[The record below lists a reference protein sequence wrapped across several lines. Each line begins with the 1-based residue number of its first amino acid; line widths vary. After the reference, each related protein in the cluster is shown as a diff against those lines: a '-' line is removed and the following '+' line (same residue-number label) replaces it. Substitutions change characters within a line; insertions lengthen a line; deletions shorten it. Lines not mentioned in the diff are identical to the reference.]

1 MQMKKRVLS
10 AFMALCMVCS
20 LVGAAW
26 AVIPQQTSAAANFVI
41 TDTVSEDGQF
51 TVTGGNGGDY
61 TYRWSRALPTTE
73 TQDPQNIQIWTEVER
88 TRVSGSL
95 YNLTEDGQSVNV
107 ALDAKLAG
115 VEDDQRLWY
124 RVEVIDA
131 EGTTVATLYQRVPY
145 YIELQNGGFETPDR
159 TQSHP
164 LYDYAN
170 GWKYMEMSGPNL
182 NFVGQDDVK
191 LDYDDE
197 NVIWKTTDTRSLIE
211 IIRPG
216 GERKNSGVW
225 PWDTEYTYTGT
236 YGTHGVN
243 EAPEGSQ
250 IAELNAE
257 SEGTLYQD
265 VLTVP
270 GSTLNWSLLHR
281 PRNRASDFF
290 DGYDTMFVVIMSAEQ
305 ASAIS
310 SQDEVRQIIQAAGF
324 DPTHYYENRTN
335 GEPDEKSVASGKY
348 QGAVVWRITDYIRG
362 SEERPGA
369 DSWTRYVDS
378 YTVPDDQ
385 YMTRFFFASGP
396 TAYTHNKDE
405 DNYTVGNLLDNV
417 AFTADVLE
425 PNPGTANITVT
436 KTVNG
441 LSDEELQNYTAEFS
455 IKNGDEEVG
464 KITLNNFGAPDA
476 EGNSTVSGTATIS
489 LDDKESMDVTVTETL
504 PTGVDN
510 YTVTTTSS
518 SGTVSGDASIQVTL
532 TDQQTTAV
540 TFTNTY
546 QQLEPL
552 TPEHNK
558 YIKDN
563 GDGTYDLSLNVT
575 GTISESTEK
584 IPINVLYVLDE
595 SYSMMWDMNGTYPG
609 GSENDGGDDPEY
621 ANEYSFERYKAA
633 VAAITELNNTLAEN
647 NSLNVQV
654 ALVPFAREAYTNE
667 IVNWQE
673 LNADNVA
680 DFNSTKLP
688 EAVWETF
695 ASGTNYYDALTK
707 AQQLVADPPENGG
720 ETIVIFV
727 TDGEPNWP
735 REDGIHED
743 LVYAQNQ
750 AEVAASQLTC
760 DRFYAIGVGDDQ
772 FEQNLKDLVTAIDK
786 NNVPTSAYFKSSNQ
800 EDLVNYFKNI
810 AADITSVDCTNVV
823 ITDTLS
829 QWAELVNESA
839 APQITLVN
847 SFTNDTRDVDVAN
860 VTEEENGTY
869 TCTGIF
875 TDGSGERQTLTYTYN
890 SDTKTFTLEFPD
902 TYALENGWTYTIT
915 VKIQPTEGAYQYY
928 ATNNSYP
935 NTGEEN
941 TDAPGNDTSSGKPG
955 FYSNTEANLTYD
967 SNGVEDVKEEYPKPV
982 IQVKL
987 GDLTLAKQV
996 NGLENGDNANDVSFT
1011 FTVTGPK
1018 TAVGYQDFTAG
1029 VNNTATK
1036 QVTVTPGNP
1045 VTLNNLP
1052 YGTYT
1057 VTENDPANEIVN
1069 EKYYFVGSSSTA
1081 TNNQVTVGA
1090 TNATATIT
1098 NTYAPYRT
1106 VTITK
1111 DVGGNMGVTD
1121 YPFNFTT
1128 KVNGTD
1134 IDSTTVNTDGI
1145 LEIDGRKIEIS
1156 FTGDE
1161 ETATLTKEGYTLAD
1175 GDTITISK
1183 LKDGDVITLKETDGN
1198 SNGYTTVYKISETEL
1213 SKDNDGN
1220 ATHTVAGDANIIV
1233 TNERNVGT
1241 PTGFFEDNLPF
1252 TLMISAAG
1260 LAGIALIATILVRRQ
1275 RRRRE

>member
-1 MQMKKRVLS
+1 MKKRVLS

-26 AVIPQQTSAAANFVI
+26 AVIPQVSAAVRGVTIENSISTDGLLTANLQGTPGP
-41 TDTVSEDGQF
+41 TDSVTYTWYRSETGAEGTWQKVELQR
-51 TVTGGNGGDY
+51 VTG
-61 TYRWSRALPTTE
+61 
-73 TQDPQNIQIWTEVER
+73 TQDNIV
-88 TRVSGSL
+88 
-95 YNLTEDGQSVNV
+95 NDGQSVNV
-107 ALDAKLAG
+107 AYDSIAANA
-115 VEDDQRLWY
+115 ENSERYWY
-124 RVEVIDA
+124 YVTATVTSNGDSEVYTA
-131 EGTTVATLYQRVPY
+131 EPLQVPY
-145 YIELQNGGFETPDR
+145 YIELQNGSFEAPVADHWNN
-159 TQSHP
+159 QVS
-164 LYDYAN
+164 N
-170 GWKYMEMSGPNL
+170 GTEDLIWQTTGIGQGTDSEGNSR
-182 NFVGQDDVK
+182 VGHDIEIVRSTTDERFQDG
-191 LDYDDE
+191 
-197 NVIWKTTDTRSLIE
+197 NQWKTYQQKVQE
-211 IIRPG
+211 IYSP
-216 GERKNSGVW
+216 SSAADGV
-225 PWDTEYTYTGT
+225 
-236 YGTHGVN
+236 
-243 EAPEGSQ
+243 Q
-250 IAELNAE
+250 FAELNCEAY
-257 SEGTLYQD
+257 GALYQD

-270 GSTLNWSLLHR
+270 GVDLNWYLEHCARQGTDTMALVIMPTTRADGLTQQLEKIANGSGSNKAQQIKNAL
-281 PRNRASDFF
+281 NAVASDS
-290 DGYDTMFVVIMSAEQ
+290 GVFVDYYQ
-305 ASAIS
+305 A
-310 SQDEVRQIIQAAGF
+310 G
-324 DPTHYYENRTN
+324 TGTWKYHN
-335 GEPDEKSVASGKY
+335 G
-348 QGAVVWRITDYIRG
+348 T
-362 SEERPGA
+362 
-369 DSWTRYVDS
+369 
-378 YTVPDDQ
+378 YTVPENQ
-385 YMTRFFFASGP
+385 YLTRFFFVAVSTGSGN
-396 TAYTHNKDE
+396 A
-405 DNYTVGNLLDNV
+405 TVGNLLDNV
-417 AFTADVLE
+417 GFGTDVPE
-425 PNPGTANITVT
+425 PQEDQGILTVT
-436 KTVNG
+436 KYVDGYVPGRDYSVTVN
-441 LSDEELQNYTAEFS
+441 A
-455 IKNGDEEVG
+455 GDESFTFNDFRLDSVTG
-464 KITLNNFGAPDA
+464 KYYASHTFTYQMQAYGTQIVTVS
-476 EGNSTVSGTATIS
+476 ETVSGAPTDYTATS
-489 LDDKESMDVTVTETL
+489 TVAVGGGQATTGQSTSATITAGETQ
-504 PTGVDN
+504 
-510 YTVTTTSS
+510 TV
-518 SGTVSGDASIQVTL
+518 I
-532 TDQQTTAV
+532 
-540 TFTNTY
+540 FTNTY

-1011 FTVTGPK
+1011 FIVTGP
-1018 TAVGYQDFTAG
+1018 AYAAGYQDFTAG
-1029 VNNTATK
+1029 ANNTATK

-1090 TNATATIT
+1090 TNATVTIT

-1111 DVGGNMGVTD
+1111 DVGGNMGDTTH
-1121 YPFNFTT
+1121 PFNFTT
-1128 KVNGTD
+1128 SIKPSGGTEYSLTRSTQTNATLSG
-1134 IDSTTVNTDGI
+1134 STTG
-1145 LEIDGRKIEIS
+1145 EGA
-1156 FTGDE
+1156 
-1161 ETATLTKEGYTLAD
+1161 TATWTDSGYTLAD
-1175 GDTITISK
+1175 GDILTITK
-1183 LKDGDVITLKETDGN
+1183 LKDGDVITLQETDGN
-1198 SNGYTTVYKISETEL
+1198 SNGYSTVYKVDGETDPLTVDEET
-1213 SKDNDGN
+1213 GN
-1220 ATHTVAGDANIIV
+1220 ATHTVNGDAKVIV

-1260 LAGIALIATILVRRQ
+1260 LAGIALIAAILVRRQ